1 MNFKII
7 MKYSPIENSLFIK
20 NRKKF
25 IDKMEDNSIA
35 FFNSND
41 NYPVSADT
49 TLPFEQHRDLFYL
62 SGINQE
68 ETVLLLFKKSNE
80 EFKEIIFLTEPND
93 LLTHWEGA
101 RLDRKKTLS
110 ISGIHN
116 ICWLNELDKII
127 GALMKEVQIL
137 YLNKNEHYRAK
148 IETQTREERFNNWI
162 TKEYP
167 SKETKGCN
175 IILQRLRS
183 IKDPIEIQLIQK
195 ACDITELGFRRIL
208 NFVKPGVWEYEIEAE
223 FSHEFLRNKSKKFA
237 YSPIIA
243 SGINS
248 NILHYIKNNNQ
259 CREGDILLLDVGA
272 EYANYSSDMTRTIPV
287 SGRFT
292 KRQKAIYNSVL
303 LVKNE
308 ATKLLRPGLLW
319 KEHYAEVGKIMTSE
333 LLKLGLLSKNDIQN
347 QTKENPAFKKYFTH
361 GVSHHLGLDTHDY
374 GDLNRPIEKNMV
386 FTVEPGIYV
395 QEENFG
401 IRLEDDVV
409 VQENADPINLM
420 KNIPIEI
427 EEIEDLMN
435 S

>member
-1 MNFKII
+1 

-183 IKDPIEIQLIQK
+183 VKEPIEIQLIQK

-259 CREGDILLLDVGA
+259 CREGDVLLLDVGA

-374 GDLNRPIEKNMV
+374 GDLSRPIEKNMV

>member
-127 GALMKEVQIL
+127 GALMKEVKIL

-148 IETQTREERFNNWI
+148 VETQTREERFNNWI

-259 CREGDILLLDVGA
+259 CREGDVLLLDVGA

-374 GDLNRPIEKNMV
+374 GDLSRPIEKNMV

>member
-127 GALMKEVQIL
+127 GVLMKEVQIL

-259 CREGDILLLDVGA
+259 CREGDVLLLDVGA

-287 SGRFT
+287 SGKFT

-303 LVKNE
+303 IVKNE

-333 LLKLGLLSKNDIQN
+333 LLKLGLLSKNDVQN

-374 GDLNRPIEKNMV
+374 GDLSRPIEKNMV

-409 VQENADPINLM
+409 VQENTDPINLM

-435 S
+435 L

>member
-1 MNFKII
+1 
-7 MKYSPIENSLFIK
+7 MKYSPIDNSLFIK

-68 ETVLLLFKKSNE
+68 ETVLLLFKKSNQ
-80 EFKEIIFLTEPND
+80 EFKEIIFLTKPND

-116 ICWLNELDKII
+116 IHWLNELHNII
-127 GALMKEVQIL
+127 GALMKEVKIL

-148 IETQTREERFNNWI
+148 VETQTREERFNNWI

-175 IILQRLRS
+175 IILQVLRS
-183 IKDPIEIQLIQK
+183 IKEPIEIQLIQK

-223 FSHEFLRNKSKKFA
+223 FAHEFIRSRSKGFA

-243 SGINS
+243 SGMNA
-248 NILHYIKNNNQ
+248 NILHYTENNKK
-259 CREGDILLLDVGA
+259 CLKGDLILMDIAG
-272 EYANYSSDMTRTIPV
+272 EYGNYSSDMSRTVPV
-287 SGRFT
+287 SGKFT
-292 KRQKAIYNSVL
+292 SRQKEVYKSVL
-303 LVKNE
+303 NVKKE
-308 ATKLLRPGLLW
+308 ATKLLVPGTIW
-319 KEHYAEVGKIMTSE
+319 KEFHVEVGKLMTSE
-333 LLKLGLLSKNDIQN
+333 LLKIGLLDKADIQN
-347 QTKENPAFKKYFTH
+347 QSANKPAYKKYFMH
-361 GVSHHLGLDTHDY
+361 GTSHHMGLDTHDY
-374 GDLNRPIEKNMV
+374 GLLHLPMEANMV
-386 FTVEPGIYV
+386 FTVEPGIYIP
-395 QEENFG
+395 EEGFG

-409 VQENADPINLM
+409 VQSEGAPHNLM
-420 KNIPIEI
+420 ESIPIEI
-427 EEIEDLMN
+427 DEIETLMN
-435 S
+435 K

>member
-1 MNFKII
+1 
-7 MKYSPIENSLFIK
+7 MKYSPIDNSLFIK

-259 CREGDILLLDVGA
+259 CRKGDVLLLDVGA

-287 SGRFT
+287 SGKFT

-308 ATKLLRPGLLW
+308 ATKLLKPGLLW
-319 KEHYAEVGKIMTSE
+319 KEHFAEVGKIMTSE

>member
-1 MNFKII
+1 
-7 MKYSPIENSLFIK
+7 MKYSPIDNSLFIK

-68 ETVLLLFKKSNE
+68 ETVLLLFKKSNQ
-80 EFKEIIFLTEPND
+80 EFKEILFLTKPND

-116 ICWLNELDKII
+116 IHWLNELDNII
-127 GALMKEVQIL
+127 SALMKEVKIL

-148 IETQTREERFNNWI
+148 VETQTREERFNNWI

-175 IILQRLRS
+175 IILQVLRS

-259 CREGDILLLDVGA
+259 CREGDVLLLDVGA
-272 EYANYSSDMTRTIPV
+272 EYANYSSDMTRTVPV
-287 SGRFT
+287 SGKFT

-333 LLKLGLLSKNDIQN
+333 LLKLGLLSKNDVQN

-374 GDLNRPIEKNMV
+374 GDLSRPIEKNMV

-409 VQENADPINLM
+409 VQENTDPINLM

>member
-1 MNFKII
+1 MSFKII
-7 MKYSPIENSLFIK
+7 MKYSPIDNSLFIK

-68 ETVLLLFKKSNE
+68 ETVLLLFKKSNQ
-80 EFKEIIFLTEPND
+80 EFKEILFLTKPND

-116 ICWLNELDKII
+116 IHWLNELDNII
-127 GALMKEVQIL
+127 GALMKEVKIL

-148 IETQTREERFNNWI
+148 VETQTREERFNNWI

-175 IILQRLRS
+175 IILQVLRS
-183 IKDPIEIQLIQK
+183 IKEPIEIQLIQK

-259 CREGDILLLDVGA
+259 CREGDVLLLDVGA

-287 SGRFT
+287 SGKFT

-333 LLKLGLLSKNDIQN
+333 LLKLGLLSKNDVQN

-374 GDLNRPIEKNMV
+374 GDLSRPIEKNMV

-409 VQENADPINLM
+409 VQENTDPINLM

-435 S
+435 L

>member
-7 MKYSPIENSLFIK
+7 MKYSPIDNSLFIK

-183 IKDPIEIQLIQK
+183 VKEPVEIQLIQK

-243 SGINS
+243 SGVNS

>member
-1 MNFKII
+1 

-80 EFKEIIFLTEPND
+80 KFKEIIFLTEPND

-110 ISGIHN
+110 ISGIQN
-116 ICWLNELDKII
+116 ICWLNELNNII

-333 LLKLGLLSKNDIQN
+333 LLKLGLLSKNDVQN

>member
-148 IETQTREERFNNWI
+148 VETQTREERFNNWI

>member
-1 MNFKII
+1 

-80 EFKEIIFLTEPND
+80 KFKEIIFLTEPND

>member
-1 MNFKII
+1 

-148 IETQTREERFNNWI
+148 VETQTREERFNNWI

-183 IKDPIEIQLIQK
+183 VKEPVEIQLIQK

-243 SGINS
+243 SGVNS

-374 GDLNRPIEKNMV
+374 GDLSRPIEKNMV

>member
-1 MNFKII
+1 
-7 MKYSPIENSLFIK
+7 
-20 NRKKF
+20 
-25 IDKMEDNSIA
+25 MEDNSIA

-116 ICWLNELDKII
+116 ICWLNELNKII

-374 GDLNRPIEKNMV
+374 GDLSRPIEKNMV

>member
-1 MNFKII
+1 
-7 MKYSPIENSLFIK
+7 MKYFPIDNSLFIK

-80 EFKEIIFLTEPND
+80 EFKEILFLTIPND

-110 ISGIHN
+110 ISGILN
-116 ICWLNELDKII
+116 IHWLNELDNII
-127 GALMKEVQIL
+127 GAIMKEVKIL

-148 IETQTREERFNNWI
+148 VETQTREERFNNWI
-162 TKEYP
+162 TKKYP
-167 SKETKGCN
+167 SKETMGCN

-259 CREGDILLLDVGA
+259 CREGDVLLLDVGP

-287 SGRFT
+287 
-292 KRQKAIYNSVL
+292 
-303 LVKNE
+303 
-308 ATKLLRPGLLW
+308 
-319 KEHYAEVGKIMTSE
+319 
-333 LLKLGLLSKNDIQN
+333 
-347 QTKENPAFKKYFTH
+347 
-361 GVSHHLGLDTHDY
+361 
-374 GDLNRPIEKNMV
+374 
-386 FTVEPGIYV
+386 
-395 QEENFG
+395 
-401 IRLEDDVV
+401 
-409 VQENADPINLM
+409 
-420 KNIPIEI
+420 
-427 EEIEDLMN
+427 
-435 S
+435 

>member
-1 MNFKII
+1 

-259 CREGDILLLDVGA
+259 CRKGDVLLLDVGA

>member
-1 MNFKII
+1 

-259 CREGDILLLDVGA
+259 CREGDVLLLDVGA

-287 SGRFT
+287 SGKFT

-333 LLKLGLLSKNDIQN
+333 LLKLGLLSKNDVQN

-409 VQENADPINLM
+409 VQENTDPINLM

>member
-1 MNFKII
+1 
-7 MKYSPIENSLFIK
+7 
-20 NRKKF
+20 
-25 IDKMEDNSIA
+25 MEDNSIA

-409 VQENADPINLM
+409 VQENTDPINLM

>member
-1 MNFKII
+1 

-183 IKDPIEIQLIQK
+183 VKDPIEIQLIQK

-374 GDLNRPIEKNMV
+374 GDLSRPIEKNMV

-409 VQENADPINLM
+409 VQENTDPINLM

>member
-1 MNFKII
+1 
-7 MKYSPIENSLFIK
+7 MKYSPINNSLFIK
-20 NRKKF
+20 NRKNF
-25 IDKMEDNSIA
+25 IAKMEDNSIA

-68 ETVLLLFKKSNE
+68 ETILLLFKKSKK
-80 EFKEIIFLTEPND
+80 EFKEIIFLTKPND
-93 LLTHWEGA
+93 LLTHWQGE
-101 RLDRKKTLS
+101 RLDKKKTLS
-110 ISGIHN
+110 ISGINN
-116 ICWLNELDKII
+116 IYWLNNLEDLVSD
-127 GALMKEVQIL
+127 LMKQVKVI

-148 IETQTREERFNNWI
+148 VETQTREERFNNWI
-162 TKEYP
+162 IKEYP
-167 SKETKGCN
+167 NKETKGCN

-183 IKDPIEIQLIQK
+183 VKDPIEIQLIQK
-195 ACDITELGFRRIL
+195 ACNITELGFRRIL
-208 NFVKPGVWEYEIEAE
+208 GFVKPGVWEYEIEAE

-243 SGINS
+243 SGVNS
-248 NILHYIKNNNQ
+248 NILHYINNNNQ
-259 CREGDILLLDVGA
+259 CKEGDVLLLDVGA

-287 SGRFT
+287 SGKFT
-292 KRQKAIYNSVL
+292 KRQKAVYNSVL

-333 LLKLGLLSKNDIQN
+333 LLKLGLLSKNDVQN

-374 GDLNRPIEKNMV
+374 GDLSRPIEKNMV

>member
-1 MNFKII
+1 
-7 MKYSPIENSLFIK
+7 MKYSPIDNSLFIK

-68 ETVLLLFKKSNE
+68 ETVLLLFKKSNQ
-80 EFKEIIFLTEPND
+80 EFKEILFLTKPND

-116 ICWLNELDKII
+116 IHWLNELDNII
-127 GALMKEVQIL
+127 SALMKEVKIL

-148 IETQTREERFNNWI
+148 VETQTREERFNNWI

-175 IILQRLRS
+175 IILQVLRS
-183 IKDPIEIQLIQK
+183 IKEPIEIQLIQK

-259 CREGDILLLDVGA
+259 CREGDVLLLDVGA

-287 SGRFT
+287 SGKFT
-292 KRQKAIYNSVL
+292 KRQKAVYNSVL

-333 LLKLGLLSKNDIQN
+333 LLKLGLLSKNDVQN
-347 QTKENPAFKKYFTH
+347 QTNENPAFKKYFTH

-374 GDLNRPIEKNMV
+374 GDLSRPIEKNMV

>member
-7 MKYSPIENSLFIK
+7 MKYSPIDNSLFIK

-175 IILQRLRS
+175 IILQGLRS
-183 IKDPIEIQLIQK
+183 IKEPIEIQLIQK

-259 CREGDILLLDVGA
+259 CREGDVLLLDVGA

-287 SGRFT
+287 SGKFT

-333 LLKLGLLSKNDIQN
+333 LLKLGLLTKNDVQN

-374 GDLNRPIEKNMV
+374 GDLSRPIEKNMV

>member
-1 MNFKII
+1 
-7 MKYSPIENSLFIK
+7 MKYSPIDNSLFIK

-175 IILQRLRS
+175 IILQGLRS
-183 IKDPIEIQLIQK
+183 IKEPIEIQLIQK

-259 CREGDILLLDVGA
+259 CREGDVLLLDVGA

-287 SGRFT
+287 SGKFT

-333 LLKLGLLSKNDIQN
+333 LLKLGLLSKNDVQN

-374 GDLNRPIEKNMV
+374 GDLSRPIEKNMV

-409 VQENADPINLM
+409 VQENTDPINLM

>member
-243 SGINS
+243 SGVNS

>member
-7 MKYSPIENSLFIK
+7 MKYSPIDNSLFIK

-68 ETVLLLFKKSNE
+68 ETVLLLFKKSNQ
-80 EFKEIIFLTEPND
+80 EFKEIIFLTKPND

-116 ICWLNELDKII
+116 IHWLNELHNII
-127 GALMKEVQIL
+127 GALMKEVKIL

-148 IETQTREERFNNWI
+148 VETQTREERFNNWI
-162 TKEYP
+162 TKEFP

-175 IILQRLRS
+175 IILQVLRS
-183 IKDPIEIQLIQK
+183 IKEPIEIQLIQK

-259 CREGDILLLDVGA
+259 CKEGDVLLLDVGA

-287 SGRFT
+287 SGKFT

-333 LLKLGLLSKNDIQN
+333 LLKLGLLSKNDVQN

-374 GDLNRPIEKNMV
+374 GDLSRPIEKNMV

-409 VQENADPINLM
+409 VQENTDPINLM

-435 S
+435 L

>member
-259 CREGDILLLDVGA
+259 CREGDVLLLDVGA

>member
-1 MNFKII
+1 
-7 MKYSPIENSLFIK
+7 MKYSPINNSLFIK
-20 NRKKF
+20 NRKNF
-25 IDKMEDNSIA
+25 IAKMEDNSIA

-68 ETVLLLFKKSNE
+68 ETILLLFKKSKK
-80 EFKEIIFLTEPND
+80 EFKEIIFLTKPND
-93 LLTHWEGA
+93 LLTHWQGE
-101 RLDRKKTLS
+101 RLDKKKTLS
-110 ISGIHN
+110 ISGINN
-116 ICWLNELDKII
+116 IYWLNNLEDLVSD
-127 GALMKEVQIL
+127 LMKQVKVI

-148 IETQTREERFNNWI
+148 VETQTREERFNNWI
-162 TKEYP
+162 IKEYP
-167 SKETKGCN
+167 NKETKGCN

-183 IKDPIEIQLIQK
+183 VKDPIEIQLIQK
-195 ACDITELGFRRIL
+195 ACNITELGFRRIL
-208 NFVKPGVWEYEIEAE
+208 GFVKPGVWEYEIEAE
-223 FSHEFLRNKSKKFA
+223 FSHEFIKNKSKKFA

-243 SGINS
+243 SGVNS
-248 NILHYIKNNNQ
+248 NILHYINNNNQ
-259 CREGDILLLDVGA
+259 CKEGDVLLLDVGA

-287 SGRFT
+287 SGKFS
-292 KRQKAIYNSVL
+292 KRQKSIYNSVL
-303 LVKNE
+303 HVKNE
-308 ATKLLRPGLLW
+308 ATKLLRPGVLW
-319 KEHYAEVGKIMTSE
+319 KEHYNEVGKIMTFE
-333 LLKLGLLSKNDIQN
+333 LLKLGLLNKSDIQN

-374 GDLNRPIEKNMV
+374 GDLNNPIEKNMV

-409 VQENADPINLM
+409 IQENSDPINLM

-435 S
+435 H